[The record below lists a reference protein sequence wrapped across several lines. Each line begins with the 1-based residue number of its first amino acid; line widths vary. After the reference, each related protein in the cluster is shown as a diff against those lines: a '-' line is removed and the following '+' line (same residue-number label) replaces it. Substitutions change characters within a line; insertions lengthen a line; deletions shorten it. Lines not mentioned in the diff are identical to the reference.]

1 MAHSPPEDDSSVKPS
16 APVAEAPAGIDEQA
30 WLDVIHRMDEVYSR
44 LVQDEIELEAKN
56 SELLASNQ
64 LISGVMA
71 AMSDAL
77 LACDEIGRIQQ
88 TNPALQA
95 LIGSDGTSLEG
106 LAVETLLAISDD
118 KERLRQLMRAAQDQ
132 PPAPLA
138 QELQLRNAEGLG
150 IPVELR
156 CTARRDHAGH
166 VVGFVMVGRPIG
178 ELRLAYQ
185 QLSRA
190 HDELKA
196 TQQQLLHSEKMAS
209 LGRLVAGVAHELN
222 NPISFILG
230 NAHALAR
237 YAERVSEYLRQIH
250 AEPQSA
256 PVRAARERLRID
268 RIIND
273 LPDLIEGT
281 LDGSKRSAAIVAAL
295 KRFSSTENEPVERLA
310 VRPIIDQASHWL
322 GKSQI
327 QRIRIRNEIGPDT
340 YALASGGQLL
350 QVCMNLI
357 ENAAHALYAAETPD
371 PELHISAAVKGQQI
385 EIRFHDNG
393 PGVAPQLRRR
403 IFDPFF
409 TTKSAGHG
417 TGLGLSIC
425 DRIIEQLGGNLSLDE
440 RAEVGACFVVTLP
453 VT

>member
-1 MAHSPPEDDSSVKPS
+1 MAHSPPEDDSSAKLS
-16 APVAEAPAGIDEQA
+16 APGSDTLAGIDEQA

-44 LVQDEIELEAKN
+44 LVQDEVELEAKN

-64 LISGVMA
+64 FISGVMA

-77 LACDEIGRIQQ
+77 LACDELGRIQQ
-88 TNPALQA
+88 SNPALQS
-95 LIGSDGTSLEG
+95 LIGSDGASLNG

-118 KERLRQLMRAAQDQ
+118 KERLRKLMRAAQDQ

-138 QELQLRNAEGLG
+138 QELQLRNAEGIG

-156 CTARRDHAGH
+156 CTARRDHAGN

-237 YAERVSEYLRQIH
+237 YAERISQYLERIH
-250 AEPQSA
+250 SEPQSA
-256 PVRAARERLRID
+256 SIRAIRDQLRID

-322 GKSQI
+322 GKSQT
-327 QRIRIRNEIGPDT
+327 QRIRIRNEISADV

-357 ENAAHALYAAETPD
+357 ENAAHALHAAAITH
-371 PELHISAAVKGQQI
+371 PELHISATLKGQQI

-393 PGVAPQLRRR
+393 PGVSPHLRRR

-409 TTKSAGHG
+409 TTKAVGQG

-425 DRIIEQLGGNLSLDE
+425 DRIVEQLGGHLSLDE
-440 RAEVGACFVVTLP
+440 SAEVGACFVVTLP
-453 VT
+453 VA